1 MIVKNEESHLARCL
15 DSVCKFVDEIII
27 VDTGSTDTTKEI
39 AHRYTRQVFDF
50 EWKQDFS
57 SARNASIQHASG
69 KWIMFLDADEYL
81 DPLHSEDLLSF
92 LGNLKIHNP
101 TGIILPVYNYVGDI
115 NSGKISESKAMRIFN
130 NHQSIRFHRPIH
142 EQLHCPIGSIQ
153 SIDYHFP
160 IYHTGYLQKN
170 IEIKGKSSRNMA
182 IFEAMLQQ
190 GDLSCYD
197 WFTLG
202 NEYTAQNKHR
212 EALECYIK
220 ANRPSEEGKIWL
232 PLCVGGLINCCIQL
246 NKYGEAFQYIKSSQQ
261 HWPHSCDFYW
271 LEGFLLAK
279 LGLDDLAI
287 HALNTCL
294 QLADSEMYGDSI
306 KVLISPNNA
315 SSLPLQQLTVLYL
328 RNFSFNEAVATLSKL
343 IYVTPNN
350 KTLLKEFIQILISFH
365 QTEGI
370 ANLLQS
376 FYPDPQSFQRLMIL
390 EVCMELG
397 LRPLSETYRN
407 QIKQLPIEVP
417 ARLELLYCILFENK
431 ELFDKFSVDLSL
443 SFIDADIKY
452 MYTLICGEGELGSH
466 IEELDVD
473 TLSQIYKRFFYA
485 QQFNHCDTLV
495 NQHSSPLLL
504 NAIADTFFQ
513 NRQYELALDYYSM
526 LLNQDAL
533 AASGYENIGRLYI
546 TQGDIAD
553 GLEYVRKASELN
565 PANIALQMLVLN
577 QTTELADQG
586 HVKQAIIEQF
596 PGLIDFPLI

>member
-1 MIVKNEESHLARCL
+1 
-15 DSVCKFVDEIII
+15 
-27 VDTGSTDTTKEI
+27 
-39 AHRYTRQVFDF
+39 
-50 EWKQDFS
+50 
-57 SARNASIQHASG
+57 
-69 KWIMFLDADEYL
+69 
-81 DPLHSEDLLSF
+81 
-92 LGNLKIHNP
+92 
-101 TGIILPVYNYVGDI
+101 
-115 NSGKISESKAMRIFN
+115 
-130 NHQSIRFHRPIH
+130 
-142 EQLHCPIGSIQ
+142 
-153 SIDYHFP
+153 
-160 IYHTGYLQKN
+160 
-170 IEIKGKSSRNMA
+170 MA

-190 GDLSCYD
+190 GNLSCYD

-202 NEYTAQNKHR
+202 NEYTAQNKHQ

-220 ANRPSEEGKIWL
+220 ANQPSEEGKVWL
-232 PLCVGGLINCCIQL
+232 PLCVGSLINCCIQV

-294 QLADSEMYGDSI
+294 QLADNKTYDDSI

-350 KTLLKEFIQILISFH
+350 KMLLKEFIQILISFH

-370 ANLLQS
+370 ESLLHS
-376 FYPDPQSFQRLMIL
+376 FYPDPQPFQRLMIF

-397 LRPLSETYRN
+397 LKPLSKTYRS
-407 QIKQLPIEVP
+407 QIKQMHIEIP
-417 ARLELLYCILFENK
+417 ARLELLYAILFEDK
-431 ELFDKFSVDLSL
+431 ELFDKFLIDLSL

-452 MYTLICGEGELGSH
+452 MYRLVADGESNLSFD
-466 IEELDVD
+466 IEELDID
-473 TLSQIYKRFFYA
+473 TLSQIYKRFYYA

-495 NQHSSPLLL
+495 NQYGSLPLL

-513 NRQYELALDYYSM
+513 SRQYELALDYYSM

-533 AASGYENIGRLYI
+533 AASGFENIGRLYI
-546 TQGDIAD
+546 AQGDTAD
-553 GLEYVRKASELN
+553 GLDYIRKGSELN
-565 PANIALQMLVLN
+565 PANIALKMLVL
-577 QTTELADQG
+577 THLTELADQE
-586 HVKQAIIEQF
+586 HMKQSNTRTISRI
-596 PGLIDFPLI
+596 G